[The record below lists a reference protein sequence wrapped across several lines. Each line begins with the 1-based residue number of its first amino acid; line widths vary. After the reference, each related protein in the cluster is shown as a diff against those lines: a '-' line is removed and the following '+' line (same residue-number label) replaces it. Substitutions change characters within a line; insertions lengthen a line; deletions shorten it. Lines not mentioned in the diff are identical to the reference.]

1 VGCQT
6 KVSSRLPLAFSFVAH
21 NSSTMTIL
29 ATNKPSMLGKRV
41 ADFISIGFGSGATG
55 VAPGTFGSLGA
66 GLLWCALQVSVLPSS
81 AVTHVVLLAVVVV
94 VGTLAIGRSLRQL
107 SDRDPGWIVIDEW
120 AGMYAALLGANPS
133 SWSQVLCAFIAFRVF
148 DISKLGPVR
157 QAERLPG
164 SLGVMMDDLVAGAL
178 AWVVV
183 QALTPLARS
192 YGLMWGGPG
201 LW

>member
-1 VGCQT
+1 
-6 KVSSRLPLAFSFVAH
+6 
-21 NSSTMTIL
+21 MTIL
-29 ATNKPSMLGKRV
+29 ATSNTHTLGKRV

-81 AVTHVVLLAVVVV
+81 TFTHVALLAIVVV
-94 VGTLAIGRSLRQL
+94 VGTLAIGRSLQQL
-107 SDRDPGWIVIDEW
+107 SEQDPGWIVIDEW
-120 AGMYAALLGANPS
+120 AGMYVALLGANPS
-133 SWSQVLCAFIAFRVF
+133 SWSQALFAVVVFRVF

-157 QAERLPG
+157 TAERLPG

-178 AWVVV
+178 AWVSV
-183 QALTPLARS
+183 QAVTPLARS

>member
-1 VGCQT
+1 MLAAKNT
-6 KVSSRLPLAFSFVAH
+6 SS
-21 NSSTMTIL
+21 
-29 ATNKPSMLGKRV
+29 LGKRV

-66 GLLWCALQVSVLPSS
+66 GLLWCALQVSILPNST
-81 AVTHVVLLAVVVV
+81 VTHVGLLAVVVV

-107 SDRDPGWIVIDEW
+107 SEQDPGWIVIDEW
-120 AGMYAALLGANPS
+120 AGMYVALLGANPS
-133 SWSQVLCAFIAFRVF
+133 SWSQMLCAFVAFRVF

-157 QAERLPG
+157 SAERLPG
-164 SLGVMMDDLVAGAL
+164 SVGVMMDDLVAGAL
-178 AWVVV
+178 AWMVV
-183 QALTPLARS
+183 QAVTPLARS